1 MPALTHG
8 RVVNGF
14 NAYSMNYKKIKF
26 EYREKCSPYSCNNSA
41 HPNSNKSSK
50 KCVKNIYVPNGV
62 TIPIKYQ
69 KSNSCT
75 SQICRR
81 VNKYSKSKLSKN
93 PYQRGI
99 GEIMQ
104 KNILNRK
111 KSNQC
116 KLQVKVN
123 NKSYDSPIS
132 KSKNFEAC
140 KCFKLF

>member
-1 MPALTHG
+1 MK
-8 RVVNGF
+8 F
-14 NAYSMNYKKIKF
+14 SKILKF
-26 EYREKCSPYSCNNSA
+26 P
-41 HPNSNKSSK
+41 
-50 KCVKNIYVPNGV
+50 
-62 TIPIKYQ
+62 KYQ

-75 SQICRR
+75 SQKCRR

-104 KNILNRK
+104 KNILNKK

-116 KLQVKVN
+116 KLQFKIN
-123 NKSYDSPIS
+123 NNSHESPIS
-132 KSKNFEAC
+132 KSKNLKAC

>member
-14 NAYSMNYKKIKF
+14 NAYSMNYKIIKTK
-26 EYREKCSPYSCNNSA
+26 YKKSSTPYNCNNSK
-41 HPNSNKSSK
+41 HPNSNKSSTN
-50 KCVKNIYVPNGV
+50 CEKNIYVPNGI
-62 TIPIKYQ
+62 TIPLKYQ

-75 SQICRR
+75 SQKCRR

-104 KNILNRK
+104 KNILNKK

-116 KLQVKVN
+116 KLQVKIN
-123 NKSYDSPIS
+123 NNSHESPIS
-132 KSKNFEAC
+132 KSKNLKAC